1 MYHRNR
7 GINRF
12 LLSLIGAV
20 SAFILVFSPI
30 LSVPP
35 AAYSEDTKSPALDSV
50 GDINEDG
57 EINVLDFILTKL
69 IVLGQLPYN
78 AAADIDQNG
87 KVNWLDPAALID
99 LIFSKSSS
107 PHNGGGGGGGG
118 DGGPTPTPAPAPTVT
133 SISPAF
139 GPTTGGTAVT
149 ITGTGFVTSAT
160 VTIGGNASTGVSVV
174 NATSITATTPAGT
187 AGARDVVVTNP
198 DAQSG
203 TLPGG
208 FTYEAVPAP
217 TVTSI
222 SPASGPTTG
231 GTGVTITGTGF
242 VTGATVTIGGTLTTG
257 VTTVVNATS
266 ITATTPAG
274 TAGAR
279 DVVVTNTDAQSGTL
293 MNGFTYSSSCTPPN
307 AITNLSVMSEDLGGI
322 QWNAIR
328 LTWTAPT
335 GGPADSYE
343 VRRSASAITNDTQWN
358 ASTNCSNIAY
368 ANGGTPRT
376 PGQTETCTVKGLT
389 ENTSYFF
396 AIKSTKGGCSSAVS
410 TTSPS
415 ATAQQPK
422 HEVGDWWM
430 YKVYYNSEDGTVNT
444 IYQINNVRATGQPTT
459 VLWNNSTGARTVT
472 NATIIDWNV
481 PDEVGR
487 SRYRKVAAPLVGSA
501 MNMHIDNEEYVG
513 AYDTTAA
520 VRINPL
526 IWLDP
531 NPGWGAFSDPITSQY
546 YFHGPDADYN
556 ANNIGYPYT
565 LNETWTQHDYIY
577 TDSGAIALRYQR
589 WIYNW
594 NWQIASSVTNN
605 YNVSS
610 PTTCP
615 DVQGFSHDGGAGL
628 YTVYNNSYTFTSGSG
643 LPADPSGPVRWYY
656 SPAAHSFVRKFDRAH
671 YFGREDWVIQAY
683 EIEDFG
689 TSNLVVGN
697 KSGNVSVSID
707 ITNTTDEAKRFNV
720 LCLIMDTNPANPGTH
735 VAYKNGE
742 TVYPNFK
749 SPGTSWPFFPAI
761 QQTNLLQPGET
772 QTVTWPTTYNCSGIG
787 GNWTVWCSGNT
798 SSWSN

>member
-139 GPTTGGTAVT
+139 GPTTGGT
-149 ITGTGFVTSAT
+149 
-160 VTIGGNASTGVSVV
+160 
-174 NATSITATTPAGT
+174 
-187 AGARDVVVTNP
+187 
-198 DAQSG
+198 
-203 TLPGG
+203 
-208 FTYEAVPAP
+208 
-217 TVTSI
+217 
-222 SPASGPTTG
+222 
-231 GTGVTITGTGF
+231 GVTITGTGF
-242 VTGATVTIGGTLTTG
+242 VTGATVTIGGNASTG
-257 VTTVVNATS
+257 VSVVNATS